1 MNSKNETLVSAFI
14 WLFIGLLVCFTVSY
28 VTSISDS
35 MANLVFG
42 SFGGFGYIIFL
53 IAELVLA
60 IVLSLFIYKL
70 PPIIAKTLYIIY
82 TGLTGLSLT
91 GIFLVYTASSI
102 TYVFLATAIIFG
114 AFAVIGKTTELDLS
128 KWSTYLFVAL
138 LAIIILSII
147 NMFVG
152 SQSIDMFLSI
162 VTILVFCA
170 YVAYDVQHAL
180 SESYMVSSENKGLY
194 CAFQLFL
201 DFVNIFIELLRLF
214 GKSRD

>member
-1 MNSKNETLVSAFI
+1 MNSKNEVLVSAFT

-35 MANLVFG
+35 MANLVFN
-42 SFGGFGYIIFL
+42 SFNGLGYLVFIIL
-53 IAELVLA
+53 ELVLA

-70 PPIIAKTLYIIY
+70 PPTVAKVLYIAY

-91 GIFLVYTASSI
+91 GIFVVFTASSI

-114 AFAVIGKTTELDLS
+114 IFAVIGKTTELDLS
-128 KWSTYLFVAL
+128 KWSTYLFAAL
-138 LAIIILSII
+138 LSIIVLGII

-152 SQSIDMFLSI
+152 SHTINMFLSI
-162 VTILVFCA
+162 VTILIFCA
-170 YVAYDVQHAL
+170 YTAFDVQNAL
-180 SESYMVSSENKGLY
+180 SASYMVSSENKGIF

-201 DFVNIFIELLRLF
+201 DFINIFIELLRLF
-214 GKSRD
+214 GKTRD